1 MIYILAFLAT
11 FLYSFDVI
19 FAKLALD
26 NMPMFMFIF
35 IMSILYTILGFVIY
49 INNYKYINNY
59 FINNSNKKYI
69 IYSIINIIFSC
80 ILADFIMFYTIKKS
94 TKINLPIVI
103 SIIHTVPILA
113 LILVYLVYKTKL
125 NYKSIIGIII
135 SVIGCII
142 AIYYSDDNIIIKS
155 KWR

>member
-59 FINNSNKKYI
+59 FTNNNNKKYI

-94 TKINLPIVI
+94 LKINLPIVI
-103 SIIHTVPILA
+103 SIIHTCL
-113 LILVYLVYKTKL
+113 LYT
-125 NYKSIIGIII
+125 
-135 SVIGCII
+135 
-142 AIYYSDDNIIIKS
+142 SDAADE
-155 KWR
+155 